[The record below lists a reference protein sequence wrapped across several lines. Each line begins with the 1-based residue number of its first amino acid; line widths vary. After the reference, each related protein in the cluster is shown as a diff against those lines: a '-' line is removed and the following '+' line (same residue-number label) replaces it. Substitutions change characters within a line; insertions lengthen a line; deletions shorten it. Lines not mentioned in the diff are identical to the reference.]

1 MKRTTDRCVSLEMQ
15 CAMNQSGKNSPIAQR
30 PAPGWTIRTSPAIT
44 PRTPVTS
51 DTVGAKP
58 MWRSILQ

>member
-30 PAPGWTIRTSPAIT
+30 PAPGWTMRTRPAIT

>member
-30 PAPGWTIRTSPAIT
+30 PAQTCHYAENAR
-44 PRTPVTS
+44 
-51 DTVGAKP
+51 DE
-58 MWRSILQ
+58 